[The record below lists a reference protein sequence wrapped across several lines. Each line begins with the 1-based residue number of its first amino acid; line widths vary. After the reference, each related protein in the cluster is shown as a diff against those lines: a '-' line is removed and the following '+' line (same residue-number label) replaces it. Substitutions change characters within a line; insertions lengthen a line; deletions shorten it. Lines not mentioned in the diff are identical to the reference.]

1 MLRAFRRT
9 ALAAAVVT
17 GACATAV
24 SFSSGRAVADTSS
37 GAWVLGDANATAQAI
52 TVHPS
57 TAGLGYDITLATSI
71 ADYQANL
78 AQAESKTF
86 DGGAIVLSATS
97 TQCDGSAPPISQSQ
111 LPQAVE
117 VESDSG
123 NASQTQTLNSGYN
136 GSGPG
141 AGVEQAKVTTQPQAT
156 ATTKLADLNVPGGLD
171 ISGSQSSAFAQQ
183 VTGTLRQATST
194 ADIGQVTLAGG
205 LVALNGLHWQTTQ
218 ETGAGGAVTQA
229 TGAFTIASI
238 TVSGVTTPVSAD
250 NLAPVLSVANT
261 ALAPTGF
268 HIGPLPALQQN
279 SADGSVSV
287 PPLSIGIDSSA
298 LGAQLV
304 GPLLGQSETLSQ
316 AIDQALLGVTCKLGT
331 GLTVRDIAL
340 GALAG
345 GGGLDLELGGV
356 DAVSDGTAFANP
368 FANGLGL
375 LGGSGGAVSLPGAPG
390 TAGSSAFTPGT
401 PGNPATPGTPGSA
414 STPGSQPGGA
424 STPAPGALGGVTRV
438 LRCLTTSPFGH
449 PGCSGGGAAVPVGLA
464 GLTAV
469 VGMGAADLVR
479 LRRLGAGRPRHAPR
493 RAM

>member
-1 MLRAFRRT
+1 
-9 ALAAAVVT
+9 VT

-24 SFSSGRAVADTSS
+24 SLNSGRAVADTSG
-37 GAWVLGDANATAQAI
+37 GAWVPGDANAVAQAI

-71 ADYQANL
+71 ADYQADL

-97 TQCDGSAPPISQSQ
+97 TQCDGSAPTISQSQ
-111 LPQAVE
+111 LPQPVE

-123 NASQTQTLNSGYN
+123 DASHAQTLNSGYN

-141 AGVEQAKVTTQPQAT
+141 AGVEQANVTTQPQAT
-156 ATTKLADLNVPGGLD
+156 ATTKLADLDVPGGLD
-171 ISGSQSSAFAQQ
+171 VSGSQSSAFAQQ
-183 VTGTLRQATST
+183 VTGKLRQATST
-194 ADIGQVTLAGG
+194 ADIGQVALAGG
-205 LVALNGLHWQTTQ
+205 LVTLTGLHWQTTQ
-218 ETGAGGAVTQA
+218 ETGAAGAVTQA
-229 TGAFTIASI
+229 TGAFTIAGI

-250 NLAPVLSVANT
+250 NLAQVLTVANT

-268 HIGPLPALQQN
+268 HIGPVPAMQQN
-279 SADGSVSV
+279 SADGSVAV

-304 GPLLGQSETLSQ
+304 GPLLGSSETLSQ
-316 AIDQALLGVTCKLGT
+316 ALDQALLGVTCKLGT
-331 GLTVRDIAL
+331 ALTVRDIAV

-345 GGGLDLELGGV
+345 GGGIDLELGGV

-368 FANGLGL
+368 FDNSLGL
-375 LGGSGGAVSLPGAPG
+375 LGGSAGAVSLPGSLG
-390 TAGSSAFTPGT
+390 IAGSSGFTPGT
-401 PGNPATPGTPGSA
+401 PGSAATPGTPGSVSA
-414 STPGSQPGGA
+414 SGSAPGGA
-424 STPAPGALGGVTRV
+424 SGSAPGALGGVTRV

-449 PGCSGGGAAVPVGLA
+449 PGCSGGGAAVPVGLV

-469 VGMGAADLVR
+469 VGMGVADLTR
-479 LRRLGAGRPRHAPR
+479 LRRFGAGGPRHTTR
-493 RAM
+493 RVT